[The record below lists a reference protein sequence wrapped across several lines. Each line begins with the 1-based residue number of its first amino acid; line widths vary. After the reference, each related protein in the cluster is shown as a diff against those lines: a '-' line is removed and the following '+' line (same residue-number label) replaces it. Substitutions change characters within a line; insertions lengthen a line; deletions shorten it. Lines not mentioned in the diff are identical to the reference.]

1 MLKRGTGEIRRLAW
15 MCSAVAIGVVL
26 ATGSASAAVGKD
38 DPFTPGAPGAGDPY
52 FPLDGN
58 GGYDARHYLLEI
70 KYDPATDELVGRA
83 RLRAHATHDLL
94 RFNLD

>member
-1 MLKRGTGEIRRLAW
+1 MPVRSR
-15 MCSAVAIGVVL
+15 SAVL
-26 ATGSASAAVGKD
+26 AAFTAMFLGLSMLLPGSASAGTDGRGGAYR
-38 DPFTPGAPGAGDPY
+38 PGAPGVGDEY

-58 GGYDARHYLLEI
+58 GGYDVRHYLLEI